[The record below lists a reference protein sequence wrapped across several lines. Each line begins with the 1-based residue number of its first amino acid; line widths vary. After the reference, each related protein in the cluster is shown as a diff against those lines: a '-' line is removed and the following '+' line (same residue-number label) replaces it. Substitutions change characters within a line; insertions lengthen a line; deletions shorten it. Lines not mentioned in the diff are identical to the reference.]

1 MMGAFARAQKGVA
14 PGEAEAWLAEFEDLN
29 RKGEFFYS
37 LNRYL
42 FTARRPN
49 S

>member
-1 MMGAFARAQKGVA
+1 MSAFARAQAGVA
-14 PGEAEAWLAEFEDLN
+14 SGEAEAWLAEFEELG

-42 FTARRPN
+42 FTARRAN

>member
-1 MMGAFARAQKGVA
+1 VT
-14 PGEAEAWLAEFEDLN
+14 PEEAEAWLAEFEELS